1 MGRNRQSVVC
11 AVAIWAIVSVC
22 VPFTVYA
29 QRFDDV
35 GARAQGMAGAFVA
48 VSDDATATWWNPAG
62 LATALSFADLTAE
75 IDQHGERAVAAAF
88 PSLGVSYYHRNI
100 SQIQPSNSTEPGASV
115 RQDLG
120 ASGSGLPATESV
132 GVGQVGVTVGQSVG
146 SHLVVGSTLK
156 LEWAKSNTRGDLDIG
171 AMGTLGLVRL
181 GIVMRDVSSPEFGSG
196 SDTLVLARKARAGVA
211 VLSPASSALH
221 PFVLDV
227 DADLNTTTVDG
238 RDERDVA
245 AGGETWM
252 SRGRLGVR
260 GGVGKNTASGG
271 GTFGALGV
279 SVAPYPRFFVE
290 GFVTRGESG
299 RRNRWGIDLRLTF

>member
-1 MGRNRQSVVC
+1 MGRNRHSVVY

-22 VPFTVYA
+22 APFTAYA

-100 SQIQPSNSTEPGASV
+100 SQIQPSNSTEPGGSV

-132 GVGQVGVTVGQSVG
+132 GVGQVGVTVGQSVS

-171 AMGTLGLVRL
+171 AMATLGLVRL
-181 GIVMRDVSSPEFGSG
+181 GLVMRDVSSPEFGSG
-196 SDTLVLARKARAGVA
+196 ADTLVLERRARAGVA
-211 VLSPASSALH
+211 VLSPSSSPY

-227 DADLNTTTVDG
+227 DADLNTTIVDG
-238 RDERDVA
+238 RDERDVS
-245 AGGETWM
+245 AGAEAWTP
-252 SRGRLGVR
+252 RRRIGVR

-271 GTFGALGV
+271 GTFGAFGV

-290 GFVTRGESG
+290 GFMTRGESG
-299 RRNRWGIDLRLTF
+299 RRNRWGIDLRLAF